1 MKYERF
7 CETYPSEDINPYKWT
22 SHAENHKSQIKAI
35 IRYLNTHLK
44 PILPDEVAIE
54 DVANK
59 KDFLKVRKNSTL
71 PFNISG
77 GTDIILV
84 EEQCVMAKALK
95 MGIYATF
102 ELKKA
107 VEDRHIYQAVLE
119 MIVADCYIDEDTKVF
134 GVLTDLKD
142 VWNII
147 WLGVNKKI
155 RMVSLTNRKIAF
167 DVINEMVR
175 SDNPRIEGISNTERV
190 KYMDYFDGR
199 FNDSHDDIAPMEDFY
214 DEMDENEVLM
224 HKTKKAIYAL
234 KDNPI
239 FSSMLESPPDSFTE
253 FEDV

>member
-95 MGIYATF
+95 MGIYVTF
-102 ELKKA
+102 ELKK
-107 VEDRHIYQAVLE
+107 Q
-119 MIVADCYIDEDTKVF
+119 
-134 GVLTDLKD
+134 
-142 VWNII
+142 
-147 WLGVNKKI
+147 
-155 RMVSLTNRKIAF
+155 
-167 DVINEMVR
+167 
-175 SDNPRIEGISNTERV
+175 
-190 KYMDYFDGR
+190 
-199 FNDSHDDIAPMEDFY
+199 
-214 DEMDENEVLM
+214 
-224 HKTKKAIYAL
+224 
-234 KDNPI
+234 
-239 FSSMLESPPDSFTE
+239 
-253 FEDV
+253 